1 MKNIYLLVL
10 SLFCFSCTLEMEE
23 YSKLE
28 ESNFFKNEND
38 CKAALASFTKS
49 CKVPMAAGLM
59 GIN

>member
-23 YSKLE
+23 YSKHRISL
-28 ESNFFKNEND
+28 KMRMIV
-38 CKAALASFTKS
+38 KRHWHPFTKS
-49 CKVPMAAGLM
+49 CKVPMADGLM